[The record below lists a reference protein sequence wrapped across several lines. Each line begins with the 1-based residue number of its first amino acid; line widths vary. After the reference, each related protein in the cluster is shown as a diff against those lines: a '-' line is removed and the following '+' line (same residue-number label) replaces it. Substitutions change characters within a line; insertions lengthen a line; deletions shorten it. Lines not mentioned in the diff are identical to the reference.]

1 MNIPNGTR
9 FVTGE
14 PNPEFY
20 LLQAMVELFPNHNNP
35 NKQKLRDHWDACK
48 GEETELKE
56 PRPPEGPELSDTQV
70 RLCKQVAHYINDYF
84 QTSHPEADSIYVF
97 LAIEALNPEK
107 GLHWFPAEATTA
119 EMLHDLLLS
128 GRGIYNYAKRQ
139 LIDQTHI
146 DPRFA
151 ILSLE
156 AFCDRHRLGSLRM
169 PTSCGMDVFYSRT
182 PLAHYPRF
190 DNQLFV
196 PALKGYY
203 GIVGKGG
210 RDDD

>member
-20 LLQAMVELFPNHNNP
+20 LHQAMVELFPNHNNP
-35 NKQKLRDHWDACK
+35 NKQKQLDLW
-48 GEETELKE
+48 ELVNG
-56 PRPPEGPELSDTQV
+56 PRPEADPELSDTQV
-70 RLCKQVAHYINDYF
+70 RLCKQVAHYIDDYF

-128 GRGIYNYAKRQ
+128 GRGIYNYAKRK
-139 LIDQTHI
+139 LVDQTHV
-146 DPRFA
+146 DSRFA

-156 AFCDRHRLGSLRM
+156 AYCDQHKLNSLRM
-169 PTSCGMDVFYSRT
+169 PTGNGMDVFYSRT
-182 PLAHYPRF
+182 PLEHYPRF

-210 RDDD
+210 RDDG